1 MRILVVDDIPQNLY
15 LLRVLLASKGYEV
28 FEASNGQEALAVAS
42 EAPPDIIVSDI
53 LMPEMDGFTL
63 CQRWKSDDNLKQI
76 PFIFYT
82 ATYTEPQD
90 QDFAL
95 KLGADHFLT
104 RPMKGSDFLRE
115 VAAVVETRDSAYA
128 PIPLEVEAELEEDSY
143 KQYSERLVRKLED
156 KLQEFEKKNRRSLE
170 DEQMLKSMNRMLEQR
185 VKERTQELEVTNHEL
200 EGFAYSVSHDLRA
213 PLRSMDGFSKALLED
228 YNDMLD
234 EAGKDYLARIIA
246 ASQHMDNLIDDLLI
260 LSRVASAEINRQE
273 LDLVEM
279 AKDEVSLLVQ
289 AQPERK
295 VEFISSEVPVLNGD
309 PALFVIVLNNLLGN
323 AWKFTSKVAQ
333 ARVELGWDKG
343 GNGGAYFVRDNG
355 AGFDMQYVGKVFDA
369 FQRLHK
375 AEEFSGTGMGLATV
389 QRIIHRHGGRVWAE
403 AEVDRGA
410 TFYFTV
416 SSSVDDL

>member
-1 MRILVVDDIPQNLY
+1 MRILVVDDIPQNLHH
-15 LLRVLLASKGYEV
+15 LCVLLASKGYEV
-28 FEASNGQEALAVAS
+28 FEASNGQEALTVAS
-42 EAPPDIIVSDI
+42 VAPPDIIVSDI

-63 CQRWKSDDNLKQI
+63 CQKWKSDANLKQI

-90 QDFAL
+90 QDFAF

-104 RPMKGSDFLRE
+104 KPMKGSDFLRE
-115 VAAVVETRDSAYA
+115 VAAVVETRDSAYT
-128 PIPLEVEAELEEDSY
+128 PMPLEPELEEDYY

-156 KLQEFEKKNRRSLE
+156 KLQELEKKNRSLLE
-170 DEQMLKSMNRMLEQR
+170 DEQMLKSMNRKLEQR
-185 VKERTQELEVTNHEL
+185 VKQRTRELEVTNHEL
-200 EGFAYSVSHDLRA
+200 EGFASSVSHDLRA
-213 PLRSMDGFSKALLED
+213 PLRSIDGFSKALLED
-228 YNDMLD
+228 CSDVLD
-234 EAGKDYLARIIA
+234 EVGKDYLARIIA
-246 ASQHMDNLIDDLLI
+246 ASQRMGSFIDDLLT
-260 LSRVASAEINRQE
+260 LSRVAAAEMNRQE

-279 AKDEVSLLVQ
+279 AKEEVSRLVE

-295 VEFISSEVPVLNGD
+295 VEFVSSEVPALHGD

-323 AWKFTSKVAQ
+323 AWKFTSRVAQ

-343 GNGGAYFVRDNG
+343 GNGGAYFIRDNG
-355 AGFDMQYVGKVFDA
+355 VGFDMQYASKAFDA

-389 QRIIHRHGGRVWAE
+389 QRIIHRHGGRVWVE

-416 SSSVDDL
+416 SSSVGDL

>member
-42 EAPPDIIVSDI
+42 TSPPDIIVSDI

-63 CQRWKSDDNLKQI
+63 CQKWKSDANLKQI

-82 ATYTEPQD
+82 ATHTEPQD

-104 RPMKGSDFLRE
+104 KPMKESDFLRE
-115 VAAVVETRDSAYA
+115 VAAIVETSDSVSA
-128 PIPLEVEAELEEDSY
+128 PMPLETDLEEDY
-143 KQYSERLVRKLED
+143 CKQYSERLVHKLED
-156 KLQEFEKKNRRSLE
+156 RLQELEKKNKCMQE
-170 DEQMLKSMNRMLEQR
+170 DERMLKNMNRMLERR
-185 VKERTQELEVTNHEL
+185 VKERTRELEVTNHEL
-200 EGFAYSVSHDLRA
+200 EGLAHSVSHDLRA
-213 PLRSMDGFSKALLED
+213 PLRSIDGFSKALLED
-228 YNDMLD
+228 CKDVLD

-246 ASQHMDNLIDDLLI
+246 ASQRMNNLIGDLLT
-260 LSRVASAEINRQE
+260 LSRIAGAEINRQE

-279 AKDEVSLLVQ
+279 AKEEVSLLVKK
-289 AQPERK
+289 QPERK
-295 VEFISSEVPVLNGD
+295 VEFISSEVPVLRGD
-309 PALFVIVLNNLLGN
+309 PGLFVIVLNNLLGN

-333 ARVELGWDKG
+333 ARVELGWEKG

-355 AGFDMQYVGKVFDA
+355 AGFDMQYAGKVFDA

-403 AEVDRGA
+403 AEVDKGA

-416 SSSVDDL
+416 SSSVEDR